1 MTATGWYLVIGV
13 ILLSMGLL
21 ASRIRRMPVTSAL
34 FYLIVGI
41 VIGPSVFN
49 LFHFNPLK
57 QSAWLEIL
65 TEAAVLISLYTSGL
79 KLQLP
84 IRASLWRIPL
94 RLATLSM
101 VVGVGLVAAF
111 THYGLNFSWGAAV
124 LIGAILAPTDPV
136 LATDVQVK
144 RPGDRDRLRFSL
156 TGEAGLNDGT
166 AFPFVMLGLGLLGLH
181 DIGSGGR
188 WLLVDVLW
196 ASAAGVAVGVVLG
209 WGLVLC
215 VRLLRRWRSETV
227 FMDDFLGLGL
237 IALANGIAL
246 TISAYAFLAVF
257 AAAVT
262 VRQTERQQVT
272 RPMTMPPS
280 QTADQ
285 QLMSQRSLHFNEQLE
300 RLSEVALILLLGGSL
315 FLNSWTWEAVM
326 TAAFVFL
333 VARPL
338 SVYLGL
344 FGAAVKPHVKPY
356 AAWFG
361 VRGIGSLYY
370 LMYAIQHGLPEPVA
384 LRILSIT
391 LIVVALSIIVHGVS
405 VTPLMDR
412 YGRTRVAANGE
423 RAVRP
428 REP

>member
-1 MTATGWYLVIGV
+1 MTATGWYLLVGA

-21 ASRIRRMPVTSAL
+21 ASRIRHMPVTSAL
-34 FYLIVGI
+34 FYLIVGV
-41 VIGPSVFN
+41 VIGPTVFH

-57 QSAWLEIL
+57 QSAWLEVI
-65 TEAAVLISLYTSGL
+65 TEAAVLVSLYTSGL

-84 IRASLWRIPL
+84 IRASLWRVPL
-94 RLATLSM
+94 RLATIAM
-101 VVGVGLVAAF
+101 VIGIGLVALFA
-111 THYGLNFSWGAAV
+111 HYNLGFSWGAAI

-188 WLLVDVLW
+188 WLLLDVLW
-196 ASAAGVAVGVVLG
+196 ASAAGIGVGVALG
-209 WGLVLC
+209 WGLARW
-215 VRLLRRWRSETV
+215 VRVLRRWRSETV

-237 IALANGIAL
+237 IALATGIAL
-246 TISAYAFLAVF
+246 AISAYAFLAVF

-262 VRQTERQQVT
+262 MCQTERRQAVRPVT
-272 RPMTMPPS
+272 PP
-280 QTADQ
+280 QDQ
-285 QLMSQRSLHFNEQLE
+285 AAAEELMSHHSLQFNEQLE

-315 FLNSWTWEAVM
+315 FLNSWTWEAVI

-338 SVYLGL
+338 AVYLGL
-344 FGAAVKPHVKPY
+344 LGAAVKPQVKVY

-370 LMYAIQHGLPEPVA
+370 LMYAIQHGLPEPLA

-391 LIVVALSIIVHGVS
+391 LIVVTLSIVVHGVS
-405 VTPLMDR
+405 VTPLMGR
-412 YGRTRVAANGE
+412 YGRAYRGLAA
-423 RAVRP
+423 AVK
-428 REP
+428 EK